1 MKSFKIEIVAEA
13 TQHLDYRIE
22 AGSKEI
28 ALEIANALVSYD
40 DDEAS
45 RLADAHGAT
54 FKIIYEG
61 EFDVDDARISR
72 VKELTT
78 N

>member
-1 MKSFKIEIVAEA
+1 MKSFIIGITAEA

-22 AGSKEI
+22 AESKEI
-28 ALEIANALVSYD
+28 ALEIADALMSYD

-54 FKIIYEG
+54 FKLIYEG
-61 EFDVDDARISR
+61 GFDVDDARISR
-72 VKELTT
+72 VKEQERK
-78 N
+78 